1 MALKVKALRRKL
13 VGGLRHIS
21 SNKTFFNFVKN
32 VILITK
38 IASKDTNVGARLF
51 FLTLARSYLT
61 GRAVA
66 FQKVDVTF
74 LEFCP
79 LELHLHGR
87 AFLSI
92 FFLTRAQFI

>member
-1 MALKVKALRRKL
+1 MPEVFKPKYPKIVDLDKAKVI
-13 VGGLRHIS
+13 IS
-21 SNKTFFNFVKN
+21 SNYVN
-32 VILITK
+32 LITK

-66 FQKVDVTF
+66 FKKVDVTF